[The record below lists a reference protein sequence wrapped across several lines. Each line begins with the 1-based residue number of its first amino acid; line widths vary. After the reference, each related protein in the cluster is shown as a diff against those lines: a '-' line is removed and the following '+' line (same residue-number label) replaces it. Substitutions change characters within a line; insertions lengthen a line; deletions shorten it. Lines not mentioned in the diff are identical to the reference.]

1 VVKSRV
7 QPKGTQM
14 TKVSILLTGHKKNDS
29 IFKKY
34 KRRFG

>member
-7 QPKGTQM
+7 QRKGTQIN
-14 TKVSILLTGHKKNDS
+14 KVSILLTGHKKVI

>member
-14 TKVSILLTGHKKNDS
+14 TEVSILLTGQNKKIT
-29 IFKKY
+29 IFKV
-34 KRRFG
+34 

>member
-14 TKVSILLTGHKKNDS
+14 TKVSILLTGQNKKVTIS
-29 IFKKY
+29 KV
-34 KRRFG
+34 

>member
-29 IFKKY
+29 IFKKV
-34 KRRFG
+34 

>member
-14 TKVSILLTGHKKNDS
+14 TKVSILLTGQKKKIT
-29 IFKKY
+29 IFKE
-34 KRRFG
+34 